1 MSVTISGMNEI
12 LSALRDTESNLNQA
26 VKQSITEVCADLLG
40 ESQPLVP
47 VDTAALVGSGN
58 FEVEQVGDTVQG
70 SVGYNTPYALKVHED
85 RTMNHPNGGQAKYLT
100 DPFEQRKDKYTE
112 KIQQDAQRALGGG

>member
-1 MSVTISGMNEI
+1 MSVTISGMAQ
-12 LSALRDTESNLNQA
+12 LMAALQGAQSNIDDALKKS
-26 VKQSITEVCADLLG
+26 VTEVCADLLG

-47 VDTAALVGSGN
+47 VDTAALVGSGS
-58 FEVEQVGDTVQG
+58 FDVEQVGDTVQG

-100 DPFEQRKDKYTE
+100 DPFEQRKDKYRE
-112 KIQQDAQRALGGG
+112 KIRQDAQRALGGG